1 MKLSQIIFI
10 IVLVIISFQGHA
22 ESAPKPN
29 FTSNEWQF
37 LVEPYAWGPDVKVTT
52 AADDRVF
59 IGIDDII
66 ENLDIAAMLILGARK
81 NRWSIYLDT
90 IYMDIGADDTST
102 ANLVGVPVKTD
113 VSIDIR
119 AWLITLTGGY
129 AIMNSENTRLE
140 LFAVGRYYLEEL
152 EFEFDIGTET
162 AKAKDTF
169 DIWDG
174 IVGTRGTT
182 NITNKWHVSYYG
194 DVGAGDSDL
203 TFQIVGAV
211 NYKFSTNKIAVG
223 YRYLEH
229 QFDEDDNDA
238 GEIAKN
244 QIVEGPFVGIKF
256 NF

>member
-1 MKLSQIIFI
+1 MAIPGRALCM
-10 IVLVIISFQGHA
+10 
-22 ESAPKPN
+22 
-29 FTSNEWQF
+29 
-37 LVEPYAWGPDVKVTT
+37 GPDVKVTT

-140 LFAVGRYYLEEL
+140 LFAGGRYYWEEL
-152 EFEFDIGTET
+152 EFDFDIGTET

-182 NITNKWHVSYYG
+182 NIKNKWHVSYYG

-203 TFQIVGAV
+203 TF
-211 NYKFSTNKIAVG
+211 
-223 YRYLEH
+223 
-229 QFDEDDNDA
+229 
-238 GEIAKN
+238 
-244 QIVEGPFVGIKF
+244 
-256 NF
+256 